1 MEDYKV
7 NVIFKDALPALSEQ
21 EVDSLRLSLKEN
33 GYVGPPIV
41 LYGNTILDGHY
52 RYMLC
57 TELGIECPVQRI
69 DFSSGT
75 QALVWRVSSQL
86 AQRNLNKAQK
96 IQLAIKYKEDFELAA
111 KERQRQAGRDFGR
124 GSSDKRSDK
133 KDEEDVDQNEKGDTC
148 RRRNESDESAPK
160 EKLTP
165 NLAGANARG
174 EVNEQL
180 ARIAGVGKE
189 TFRKCQKVLDKGTP
203 DLIEAMLTGEKSIH
217 GAYTELMS
225 SVDTC
230 SNEKVVPFPGQDEVT
245 EKKYLESVV
254 ASSIEDVEKMRSLL
268 EYKFTDEGGEILTE
282 MIHEDLN
289 RYFDVAMPILQKLSG
304 IHLGNEDTIML
315 AENHSDTTSS
325 TACR

>member
-1 MEDYKV
+1 MEEYKV

-57 TELGIECPVQRI
+57 EELGLECPVQRI
-69 DFSSGT
+69 DFSSDT
-75 QALVWRVSSQL
+75 QALVWRVFSQL

-96 IQLAIKYKEDFELAA
+96 IQLAVKHKEVFELAA

-133 KDEEDVDQNEKGDTC
+133 KDKEDVDQDDKEDTR
-148 RRRNESDESAPK
+148 RRRNESDESAPE

-165 NLAGANARG
+165 NLAGANASG

-203 DLIEAMLTGEKSIH
+203 DLIEAMLTGQKAIDR
-217 GAYTELMS
+217 AYNELMS
-225 SVDTC
+225 SI
-230 SNEKVVPFPGQDEVT
+230 EKVAPFPGQDKAI
-245 EKKYLESVV
+245 EKKYLESIV
-254 ASSIEDVEKMRSLL
+254 ASSIEDVEKMRTLL
-268 EYKFTDEGGEILTE
+268 GYEFADVIGTPLTE
-282 MIHEDLN
+282 TIRDELRN
-289 RYFDVAMPILQKLSG
+289 YFDIAIPLLQKLSEINFDGNAG
-304 IHLGNEDTIML
+304 IISL
-315 AENHSDTTSS
+315 AVNH
-325 TACR
+325 

>member
-1 MEDYKV
+1 MEEYKV

-57 TELGIECPVQRI
+57 EELGIECPVQRI
-69 DFSSGT
+69 DFSSDT
-75 QALVWRVSSQL
+75 QALVWRVFSQL

-96 IQLAIKYKEDFELAA
+96 IQLAVKHKEVFKLAA

-133 KDEEDVDQNEKGDTC
+133 KDEEDVDQDEKEDTR
-148 RRRNESDESAPK
+148 RRRNESDESAPE

-165 NLAGANARG
+165 NLAGANASG
-174 EVNEQL
+174 EVNAQL

-203 DLIEAMLTGEKSIH
+203 DLIEAMLTGEKTIH

-225 SVDTC
+225 
-230 SNEKVVPFPGQDEVT
+230 SNEKVVPFPGQDKAI

-254 ASSIEDVEKMRSLL
+254 ASSIEDVEKMRTLL
-268 EYKFTDEGGEILTE
+268 EYEFADVIGTPLTE
-282 MIHEDLN
+282 TIRDELRN
-289 RYFDVAMPILQKLSG
+289 YFDVAMPLLQKLSEINFDGEPG
-304 IHLGNEDTIML
+304 IISL
-315 AENHSDTTSS
+315 AVNQ
-325 TACR
+325 